1 MFKQIFNTVGRVLII
16 TGIAGLLSC
25 GNSGTQ
31 KTETGKIEWPEI
43 TKETKPWTRW
53 WWHGSAVTEKD
64 LTCMLEAYQKAGL
77 GGMEITPIYGV
88 RGKED
93 QHINY
98 LSPEWMDKL
107 VYTLREA
114 QRLDLGV
121 DLANASGWPFGGPW
135 VDEETA
141 CKYMVS
147 KVFKVQGGQK
157 LTEPIEY
164 MQQPILRFASINRT
178 TLDKIK
184 RPITANDMQEYA
196 FDQVRYVISLPFI
209 AVTAS
214 KSTENGFSETID
226 LTSRVVDGKLDW
238 TAPEGEWTVCAL
250 FQGYH
255 GKMVERAGPG
265 GQGNVIDHFASE
277 PLKKYLDRF
286 DEVFKDYDVSYLR
299 HYFNDSYEVDDAQGE
314 SNWTPEFFAE
324 FEKIHGY
331 DLKNHLPALLGLDME
346 EKNRRVLYDYRIVIS
361 DLLLERFTKNWQQ
374 WAAGQGKGIRN
385 QAHGSPANVLD
396 LYAASD
402 IPEIEGR
409 DPVQLKSAPS
419 AAHVTGKKLTSS
431 ESATWLNEHFLST
444 LGNVKTCI
452 DNFLLAGVNHIFYHG
467 TTYSPQDA
475 PWPGRL
481 FYASVHFSPS
491 NSFWD
496 DFGAFN
502 QYVARAQS
510 FLQSGRP
517 SNDCLIYFAI
527 ADLWSEPGRSM
538 LRHMHTN
545 SIFEQASLKECLEY
559 FTNEGYSWDAI
570 SDRQLMNVSY
580 KKPSLRTGGNDY
592 KTVVVPAI
600 QYMAFGTFEK
610 LMNLANNGATI
621 LFHRQLPSDVPGL
634 AHLEQDQMKMNLL
647 KEKLSFTEKGNLRIA
662 NYGKGKIIISDDLSV
677 LAAAADVT
685 PENMY
690 AAGLQCI
697 RRIKNDNN
705 FYYFVKNPSEN
716 AFEGWIELNA
726 KYHSAAIYNPM
737 TGIDGYAKTRNNN
750 GKTEL
755 YVQMKPQESLAI
767 ETFRGKY
774 SGNMYPCYEI
784 SGDPVTFSG
793 DWDIEFVKGGPT
805 LPGKLSTGNL
815 ESWTNY
821 GKEYDV
827 FSGTAEYTTKIP
839 ALPSMPDAWRLDL
852 GEVSE
857 SAAVFV
863 NGKYAGTLINNPYTL
878 EIPANM
884 LKEGDELK
892 ICVSNLMANR
902 IADLDKK
909 GVEWRIFYDTNF
921 NARLRTNA
929 GPDGKFSAKD
939 WEPKDSGLSG
949 PVTLTPVV
957 LQK

>member
-1 MFKQIFNTVGRVLII
+1 MFKKIFNPAGMVLMVAI
-16 TGIAGLLSC
+16 TGLFVC
-25 GNSGTQ
+25 GGCGTQ

-64 LTCMLEAYQKAGL
+64 LTYLLETYSEAGL

-93 QHINY
+93 QFISY

-114 QRLDLGV
+114 QRLDLGI

-147 KVFKVQGGQK
+147 KVFKVQSGQK

-164 MQQPILRFASINRT
+164 MQRSILRFAGSKRATINE
-178 TLDKIK
+178 IK
-184 RPITANDMQEYA
+184 YPVTANDMQEYA
-196 FDQVRYVISLPFI
+196 FDQVRYVIPLPFI
-209 AVTAS
+209 VVTAN
-214 KSTENGFSETID
+214 KENENGFSETID
-226 LTSRVVDGKLDW
+226 LTDQVVDGKLDW
-238 TAPEGEWTVCAL
+238 TAPDGEWTVCAL

-265 GQGNVIDHFASE
+265 GEGNVIDHFSTEA
-277 PLKKYLDRF
+277 LKRYLDKF
-286 DEVFKDYDVSYLR
+286 DAIFKGYDISYLR
-299 HYFNDSYEVDDAQGE
+299 YYFNDSYEVDDAVGE
-314 SNWTPEFFAE
+314 SNWTPEFFTE
-324 FEKIHGY
+324 FENIHGY
-331 DLKNHLPALLGLDME
+331 DLKNHLPALLGLDTE
-346 EKNRRVLYDYRIVIS
+346 EMNRRVLYDYRIVIS
-361 DLLLERFTKNWQQ
+361 DLLLERYTKNWQQ

-402 IPEIEGR
+402 VPEIEGR
-409 DPVQLKSAPS
+409 NLVQLKSAPS

-431 ESATWLNEHFLST
+431 ESATWLNEHFIST
-444 LGNVKTCI
+444 LGNVKLAI

-491 NSFWD
+491 NSFWN
-496 DFGAFN
+496 DFGTFN

-510 FLQSGRP
+510 FLQSGKP

-527 ADLWSEPGRSM
+527 ADLWSEPDRGM

-545 SIFEQASLKECLEY
+545 SIFEDASLRECLEY
-559 FTNEGYSWDAI
+559 LTKEGYSWDAI
-570 SDRQLMNVSY
+570 SDKQLMNVSY

-592 KTVVVPAI
+592 KTVVVPAVHHMPI
-600 QYMAFGTFEK
+600 ETFDQ
-610 LMNLANNGATI
+610 LVNLAKNGATI
-621 LFHRQLPSDVPGL
+621 LFHKQLPSDVPGL
-634 AHLEQDQMKMNLL
+634 AHLNQNQMKMNLL
-647 KEKLSFTEKGNLRIA
+647 KGKLSFTENGNLRVA
-662 NYGKGKIIISDDLSV
+662 NCGKGRIIISDDLSD
-677 LAAAADVT
+677 LAAATGVT
-685 PENMY
+685 PESMY
-690 AAGLQCI
+690 AADLQCI
-697 RRIKNDNN
+697 RRIKNDDN
-705 FYYFVKNPSEN
+705 FYYFVKNSSEN
-716 AFEGWIELNA
+716 IFEGWIALNVN
-726 KYHSAAIYNPM
+726 YHSAAIYNPM
-737 TGIDGYAKTRNNN
+737 TGTDGYAKTRKNN

-755 YVQMKPQESLAI
+755 FLQLKPQESLVI
-767 ETFRGKY
+767 ETFRGIY
-774 SGNMYPCYEI
+774 SGNTYPYYQI
-784 SGDPVTFSG
+784 SGDPVALTG
-793 DWDIEFVKGGPT
+793 DWYIEFVKGGPT
-805 LPGKLSTGNL
+805 LPEKLSTGNL

-821 GKEYDV
+821 GGEYIS
-827 FSGTAEYTTKIP
+827 FSGTAEYTAQIP
-839 ALPSMPDAWRLDL
+839 ALPSTPDAWRLDL
-852 GEVSE
+852 GKVNE
-857 SAAVFV
+857 SAAVYV
-863 NGKYAGTLINNPYTL
+863 NGEYAGTLINSPYSL
-878 EIPANM
+878 EIPANR

-909 GVEWRIFYDTNF
+909 GVEWKIFYNTNI
-921 NARLRTNA
+921 NARLRPNTGA
-929 GPDGKFSAKD
+929 DGKFSAKNWD
-939 WEPKDSGLSG
+939 PKDSGLSG
-949 PVTLTPVV
+949 PVTLTPLVV
-957 LQK
+957 EL